1 MSQQTETPTPSRRG
15 RPRDERSRNAILDA
29 AYALLLDQG
38 LGRLTVEA
46 VALRARVGK
55 PTIYR
60 YWANAQ
66 ELAMAALLS
75 RTPADAA
82 GGSSGSAV
90 QDLKDQV
97 ADVARAFATPRGRQ
111 ITLTLA
117 AAAPESEIAKA
128 FRNQIILRSRET
140 GRELLL
146 RAARHG
152 EVRLEHDID
161 TVLDLIYGPIFY
173 RLLAGHMPLSP
184 GFGETIID
192 VLLGGIGPALPSTPR

>member
-1 MSQQTETPTPSRRG
+1 MSQPTETPTPSRRG
-15 RPRDERSRNAILDA
+15 RPRDEQSRQAILDA

-46 VALRARVGK
+46 VALQARVGK

-82 GGSSGSAV
+82 SGSSGSAV
-90 QDLKDQV
+90 RDLKDQV
-97 ADVARAFATPRGRQ
+97 ADVVWAFATPRGRQ

-146 RAARHG
+146 RAARQG
-152 EVRLEHDID
+152 EVRLEQDID
-161 TVLDLIYGPIFY
+161 TILDLIYGPIFY

-184 GFGETIID
+184 GFSETIIE
-192 VLLGGIGPALPSTPR
+192 VLLSGIGPAQPPPPR